1 MTKARETDS
10 QMEIPCSAPKTYMF
24 RLSTRIN
31 IFFCV
36 SASPKSGPMWGAES
50 WQSQCL

>member
-10 QMEIPCSAPKTYMF
+10 QMEILCSAPKTYVF

-31 IFFCV
+31 IFFV
-36 SASPKSGPMWGAES
+36 YLPVQSSAPCGAES
-50 WQSQCL
+50 